1 MPPTLQ
7 QQITQLDPE
16 AAKAIDSYIDELK
29 GEAQGDFD
37 FVTKFL
43 KRQFETSLGSN
54 NVAKAEFFSK
64 VANQL
69 EKRIGRIPFDFDQK
83 TGREKEDITNFLR
96 RSSLEDTD
104 LRAREVEFEKQEE
117 FKQEVQTGQRKE
129 EFSGRGLLGSGLEKK
144 REQQQAEAR
153 KLETDPRRRA
163 FELER
168 SRRAEQVQE
177 AGLQSGRRLED
188 IKTGARRAGED
199 TEAGFAR
206 GTESAERSLEQRL
219 AGISRTGR
227 TEQRN
232 VLAGLQAEDIFKRQ
246 QAV

>member
-1 MPPTLQ
+1 MPSTVQ

-29 GEAQGDFD
+29 SEAQGDFD
-37 FVTKFL
+37 FVTRFL
-43 KRQFETSLGSN
+43 KQQFETSLGTN

-69 EKRIGRIPFDFDQK
+69 EKRIGRIPFDFEK
-83 TGREKEDITNFLR
+83 RTGREKEDISNFLR
-96 RSSLEDTD
+96 RASLEDTD
-104 LRAREVEFEKQEE
+104 LRSREVEFEKQEE
-117 FKQEVQTGQRKE
+117 FKQELQTGQRKE
-129 EFSGRGLLGSGLEKK
+129 EFGARGLLGSGLEKK
-144 REQQQAEAR
+144 REQQQTEAR

-168 SRRAEQVQE
+168 SRRTEQTRE

-199 TEAGFAR
+199 TELGFAK
-206 GTESAERSLEQRL
+206 GIGSAERSLEQRL
-219 AGISRTGR
+219 AGIARTGR
-227 TEQRN
+227 TEERN
-232 VLAGLQAEDIFKRQ
+232 VLGKLQAEDIIKRQ